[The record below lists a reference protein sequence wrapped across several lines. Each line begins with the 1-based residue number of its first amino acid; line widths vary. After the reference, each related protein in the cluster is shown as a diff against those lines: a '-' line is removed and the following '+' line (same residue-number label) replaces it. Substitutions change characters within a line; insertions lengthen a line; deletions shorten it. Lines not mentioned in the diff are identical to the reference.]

1 MKKLSTGKMEVLAP
15 DSILFYTFNAL
26 QRIIPM
32 VPEEAKKRI
41 TKLRQEIDQ
50 HNHNYYKL
58 NQPTLSDFE
67 FDLLMGDLIA
77 LEKKFPEYFDPNS
90 PTQRVG
96 SDISREFQQVAHQ
109 YPMLSLS
116 NSYSETEVTEFI
128 QRVEKFSGENPDY
141 VCELKLDG
149 TSISLTYRNGELQ
162 RAVTRGDGEK
172 GDDVTANVRTIRT
185 IPLKLQGNY
194 PVEFEIRGEIVMPF
208 AVFDA
213 LNRERIE
220 QGEPLFAN
228 PRNAASGT
236 LKLQNSSVVASR
248 KLDAYFY
255 YILGENL
262 PEDGHFELLQQA
274 ASWGFQL
281 SPHTQKCKD
290 ADEILHYLSEW
301 DKKRA
306 GLPFATDGVV
316 IKVNSKRVQE
326 ELGFTAKSPRWAI
339 AYKFKAERVS
349 TRLLSI
355 SFQVGRTGAVTPVAN
370 LEPVQLGGTVVK
382 RASLHNADVIQNL
395 DLHANDF
402 VYVEKG
408 GEIIP
413 KIVGVNVEERDPS
426 STVIQ
431 FIKNCPECGS
441 VLVRE
446 EGEAAWYCPNEDEC
460 PPLIKGKIEHFISR
474 KAMNLDGIGSE
485 TIDLLYQKGLVRN
498 VADLYELKRDQ
509 LIVLDRMGEKSAD
522 RILDGLKNS
531 ADVPFERVLFALG
544 IRYVGETVAKKLA
557 KEMRSID
564 QLQQADLARL
574 TSTDEI
580 GIKIAESIQA
590 WFSKEKHLELVARLK
605 GHHLKFEVEKAEME
619 GSSEKLKG
627 LSVVI
632 SGTFKNYSRDELK
645 ADIELH
651 GGKNV
656 SSISAKTS
664 YLIAGENIGPSKLEK
679 ATQLKI
685 PIITEENYRQ
695 LTD

>member
-1 MKKLSTGKMEVLAP
+1 ML
-15 DSILFYTFNAL
+15 
-26 QRIIPM
+26 
-32 VPEEAKKRI
+32 PEEIKKRI
-41 TKLRQEIDQ
+41 NQLRQDIEQ

-58 NQPTLSDFE
+58 NQPAISDFE
-67 FDLLMGDLIA
+67 FDMLMSDLLA
-77 LEKKFPEYFDPNS
+77 LESKFPQFADPNS

-96 SDISREFQQVAHQ
+96 SDISREFQQVVHQ

-116 NSYSETEVTEFI
+116 NSYSDTEVSEFV
-128 QRVEKFSGENPDY
+128 QRVEKFSGETPDY

-149 TSISLTYRNGELQ
+149 TSISLTYQDGVLL

-172 GDDVTANVRTIRT
+172 GDDVTANVRTIRS

-194 PVEFEIRGEIVMPF
+194 PALFEIRGEIVMPF

-213 LNRERIE
+213 LNRERE
-220 QGEPLFAN
+220 ELGDQLFAN

-236 LKLQNSSVVASR
+236 LKMQNSSVVASR

-274 ASWGFQL
+274 STWGFQI
-281 SPHTQKCKD
+281 SPHAQKCRD
-290 ADEILHYLSEW
+290 AAEILLYLSVW
-301 DKKRA
+301 DKQREQ
-306 GLPFATDGVV
+306 LPFATDGVV

-339 AYKFKAERVS
+339 AYKFKAERVA
-349 TRLLSI
+349 TKLLSVD
-355 SFQVGRTGAVTPVAN
+355 FQVGRTGAVTPVAN

-382 RASLHNADVIQNL
+382 RASLHNADVIESL
-395 DLHANDF
+395 DLHANDVVF
-402 VYVEKG
+402 VEKG

-413 KIVGVNVEERDPS
+413 KIVGVDTAQRDPAS
-426 STVIQ
+426 AAVQ
-431 FIKNCPECGS
+431 FIHNCPECNTS
-441 VLVRE
+441 LVRE
-446 EGEAAWYCPNEDEC
+446 EGEAAWYCPNEDGC

-474 KAMNLDGIGSE
+474 RAMNVDGLGSE
-485 TIDLLYQKGLVRN
+485 TIDLLYQQGLVRN
-498 VADLYELKRDQ
+498 VANLYDLKKEQ
-509 LIVLDRMGEKSAD
+509 LVSLDRMGDKSAD
-522 RILDGLKNS
+522 RILDGLKAS
-531 ADVPFERVLFALG
+531 TEIPFERVLFALG

-557 KEMRSID
+557 RSIKSVD
-564 QLQQADLARL
+564 LLKQADLTTL
-574 TSTDEI
+574 TTVDEI
-580 GIKIAESIQA
+580 GVKIAESIID
-590 WFSKEKHLELVARLK
+590 WFSKEQHLQLIDRLK
-605 GHHLKFEVEKAEME
+605 NVPLKLETEIIQLE

-627 LSVVI
+627 LSFVV

-685 PIITEENYRQ
+685 PVISEESYRL